1 MTTTDIPLGI
11 EEGKPSSRVLR
22 PPGGGSSF
30 SLGGAD
36 PAPLPQK
43 PRQSASD
50 ASPATETSS
59 PAVTKATP
67 TPDNTK
73 PDGKA
78 ASFKPVENSHSRIF
92 GDAGP
97 ATGSPSRGRDL
108 SKGAS
113 AFNPITGEVYPGFE
127 HIVTDIDSILFGR
140 SPSRGASPVTGQQTK
155 TPEQPSTKVRQPP
168 GGFSHGIF

>member
-108 SKGAS
+108 SKG
-113 AFNPITGEVYPGFE
+113 
-127 HIVTDIDSILFGR
+127 
-140 SPSRGASPVTGQQTK
+140 GASPVTGQQTK